1 MKLTDIGHVR
11 RKEIF
16 MCLLSALIG
25 TEIGMCFP
33 ALHISEYY
41 DPGTII
47 GTSSVVTETVLT
59 TDTTTDTADTTT
71 SDSDTTTTTESTTEI
86 HTTSTSTTK
95 IMTAKTTTVTTA
107 ATEES
112 GLTLVGTFKGTY
124 YAGKTVPCKGGSGR
138 TLIDCTTGKDGLKGS
153 VASKYIYKKYGYK
166 INGRTKV
173 YLELPN
179 YPKMS
184 GWYAVDDCN
193 ADSRIVDFYFHYNK
207 NCPWRVAGITEVKMY
222 V

>member
-1 MKLTDIGHVR
+1 MNMKLTDIGRVG

-16 MCLLSALIG
+16 MCLLAALIG

-33 ALHISEYY
+33 AIHISEYY
-41 DPGTII
+41 DPGVVT
-47 GTSSVVTETVLT
+47 GTSAVVTEAVLT
-59 TDTTTDTADTTT
+59 TDTTTTDTDA
-71 SDSDTTTTTESTTEI
+71 TTTTTESTTEAP
-86 HTTSTSTTK
+86 TTATATSTTK
-95 IMTAKTTTVTTA
+95 TTTAKTTTATTA

-112 GLTLVGTFKGTY
+112 SLTLIGTFKGTY

-153 VASKYIYKKYGYK
+153 VASKYIYQKYGYK
-166 INGRTKV
+166 VSGRTKV
-173 YLELPN
+173 YLELTN

-207 NCPWRVAGITEVKMY
+207 NCPWRVAGVTEVKMY

>member
-1 MKLTDIGHVR
+1 MKLTDINRVG

-41 DPGTII
+41 DPGTVT
-47 GTSSVVTETVLT
+47 GSSAVVTESVLA
-59 TDTTTDTADTTT
+59 TDTTTDTDA
-71 SDSDTTTTTESTTEI
+71 TTTTTESTTETPTI
-86 HTTSTSTTK
+86 TTATSTTK
-95 IMTAKTTTVTTA
+95 ITTAKTTTVTTA
-107 ATEES
+107 ATDES
-112 GLTLVGTFKGTY
+112 SLTLVGTFKGTY

-138 TLIDCTTGKDGLKGS
+138 TLIDCTAGKDGLKGS
-153 VASKYIYKKYGYK
+153 VASKYIYQKYGYK
-166 INGRTKV
+166 VSGRTKV
-173 YLELPN
+173 YLELPS

-207 NCPWRVAGITEVKMY
+207 NCPWRVAGVTEVKMY